1 VLEIPFFSHNALLY
15 KDLNTEETPRC
26 DQRFAMWDL
35 PAVPG
40 ERVVVVMARLAVAVQ
55 EVDTAKLEETLAVG
69 ADVDTALQNISTIEL
84 QTNAAFLRR
93 KRNEACFFLSSA
105 IESLFPRNQ

>member
-1 VLEIPFFSHNALLY
+1 
-15 KDLNTEETPRC
+15 
-26 DQRFAMWDL
+26 MWDL

-55 EVDTAKLEETLAVG
+55 EVDTARFEETLAVG

-93 KRNEACFFLSSA
+93 KRNEACFFCQVQLRVSSLR
-105 IESLFPRNQ
+105 INDFM